1 MPCHPA
7 TGLVVAERQ
16 QDTFARGKAEFSAD
30 PVGRVALAVPQMRG
44 VEAELETVIAEFVV
58 QTALDQLRG
67 GIGRRAGMGADL
79 YESYYGSILAT
90 AALGA
95 AAAVAAVGL
104 GAEGFDLGLK
114 LAVAPLALALSARLR
129 QRPTR

>member
-16 QDTFARGKAEFSAD
+16 QDTFARGEAEFGAD
-30 PVGRVALAVPQMRG
+30 PVRRVALAVPQMRG

-79 YESYYGSILAT
+79 LVLA
-90 AALGA
+90 GIF
-95 AAAVAAVGL
+95 AVDPKVGV
-104 GAEGFDLGLK
+104 DL
-114 LAVAPLALALSARLR
+114 VIRID
-129 QRPTR
+129 RP